1 MKASKLREQSGEE
14 LRQLGIE
21 TRRNMAVFKAKRGTK
36 DAAEQPMQ
44 IRTMRRELAR
54 ILTVLREQGGETHA

>member
-1 MKASKLREQSGEE
+1 MSL
-14 LRQLGIE
+14 E
-21 TRRNMAVFKAKRGTK
+21 TRRNMAVFKAMRGTK
-36 DAAEQPMQ
+36 DASEQPLR

>member
-1 MKASKLREQSGEE
+1 MSL
-14 LRQLGIE
+14 E

-36 DAAEQPMQ
+36 DAAEQPLR

-54 ILTVLREQGGETHA
+54 ILTILREQGGETHA